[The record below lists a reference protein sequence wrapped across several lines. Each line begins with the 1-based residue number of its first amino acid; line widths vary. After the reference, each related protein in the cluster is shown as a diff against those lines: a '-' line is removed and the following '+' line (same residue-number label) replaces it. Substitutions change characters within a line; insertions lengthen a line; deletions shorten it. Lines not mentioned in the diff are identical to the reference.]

1 MRNGEALALRLDSAD
16 MNDSYHRRDAQ
27 YPAQE
32 DAGQLR
38 KTAVSPRGGV
48 TPGSG
53 EQRNS
58 VSTLGEAGRGS
69 KPVRL
74 IDNPPQKARGNQRGE
89 LTQQNRKRRGIV
101 DERLKIE
108 PAHQPPNRRKS
119 A

>member
-1 MRNGEALALRLDSAD
+1 MRNREALTLRLDAAEV
-16 MNDSYHRRDAQ
+16 NDSHHCRDAQ

-32 DAGQLR
+32 DPRQLR
-38 KTAVSPRGGV
+38 KAPISPRSGV

-58 VSTLGEAGRGS
+58 VSTLGEAGGGS

-74 IDNPPQKARGNQRGE
+74 VDNPPQKARGNQRGE
-89 LTQQNRKRRGIV
+89 LTQQNRERRGLV

-108 PAHQPPNRRKS
+108 PAH
-119 A
+119 